1 MLHVCVLG
9 EQSVTD
15 ERTASVRVRSSRT
28 VALIGFLAAHP
39 GSPQTR
45 QRIAGLFWPESA
57 DGQALTN
64 LRRELHN
71 LRQLVGDDQSLV
83 VTPRDLCWQDSA
95 TCRVDLRVFDD
106 ERKAALAAATAGDT
120 ASVLAHGDAALA
132 QYRGEFLPGSY
143 DDWLLDIRTE
153 LERQCADLCDL
164 ISDTRAGDGDLT
176 GAAAAARRRIQLQP
190 LEEVGYRTLMRA
202 QGDLGDR
209 AGALSTYHHC
219 ASVLERELGVVPDR
233 ATQDLLARLMKTA
246 QQVAARSAPKE
257 LAGASRPGAV
267 PAQLIGRSREVAL
280 LRESW
285 QAAAGGRPGLVVVRG
300 EAGVGKTRLVTE
312 VADLARAHG
321 AVVAGT
327 QCFATPGRLA
337 LAPVADWL
345 RNPAVRP
352 GIAAL
357 DDAWQIEV
365 DRLVPSEHHR
375 GENAA
380 SARAMVDAWQRHRF
394 FEGLARALIGAGR
407 PTLLILDNLHWCD
420 EETLAFLGFC
430 VALDSAAQ
438 LLVTAT
444 LRDDGSDDDAAP
456 AEWVAGMRG
465 SGLLTELTLAP
476 LDVPD
481 TALLA
486 ERISGRTLREPDVQL
501 LQATTGGFPLFIVEA
516 MRGSNDLGPGNLP
529 VGDLSSVLRNRLGQ
543 VSAPGREIAGL
554 AAAIGTDFTLGLL
567 TEASD
572 LDADTVVGAVDELWR
587 LRIVQEFRDG
597 YDFSHDLLRD
607 AAYGQ
612 VSPPKRWLLH
622 RRIAQGLELLH
633 QESTDQVAAQLA
645 EQYARGGRPERAVTY
660 YSRAADLAARVF
672 AHAEAIRLH
681 NQALS
686 VVQGLPAGTD
696 RDGREL
702 AILEAVAA
710 PLNARYGYASP
721 ELERTLERSI
731 ELAHSLGRKDAQL
744 TGLVA
749 LNTSQFVQGR
759 TADSNRTAIRALK
772 LAEPGSQ
779 LSGYAH
785 FGVGGSALSMGRP
798 AEALRHLDLVSQQAA
813 GAMWLSVGTRP
824 DVHGT
829 AWKAHAHWL
838 LGNDDDALSACREA
852 IAAGRDVDHPY
863 SMAVALAY
871 GSVTY
876 QMCDRL
882 AELAE
887 TVTELRWLCER
898 YSFAYY
904 REWGLILDGW
914 SRGGEPGV
922 ALVKQGIGN
931 LRAAGAFARMP
942 YWLSLLADVLAR
954 TGQRDAAIATLD
966 AAEVTGKSH
975 DDVWWLPEVRRM
987 RAMYDEDD
995 QGALSR
1001 LRAAA
1006 SLASA
1011 HGSVAL
1017 LRRCERDIAVRS
1029 VRGAPPS
1036 VRQDF

>member
-28 VALIGFLAAHP
+28 VALIGFLAAHA

-83 VTPRDLCWQDSA
+83 VTSRDLCWQDSP
-95 TCRVDLRVFDD
+95 TCGVDLRVFDG
-106 ERKAALAAATAGDT
+106 ERKAALAAAAAGDA
-120 ASVLAHGDAALA
+120 ASVLAHADAALA

-143 DDWLLDIRTE
+143 DDWLLDIRSD

-164 ISDTRAGDGDLT
+164 ISDTRAGDGDLS

-190 LEEVGYRTLMRA
+190 LEEVGYRTLMRLQA
-202 QGDLGDR
+202 DLGDR

-233 ATQDLLARLMKTA
+233 ATQDLLARLMKSA
-246 QQVAARSAPKE
+246 EQVAAGSAPEE
-257 LAGASRPGAV
+257 LAAASRPGA
-267 PAQLIGRSREVAL
+267 PAQLIGRSRELAL

-285 QAAAGGRPGLVVVRG
+285 RAAVAGRAGLVVVRG
-300 EAGVGKTRLVTE
+300 GAGVGKTRLVAE
-312 VADLARAHG
+312 VADLARAQG

-327 QCFATPGRLA
+327 QCFAAPGRLA

-352 GIAAL
+352 AIAAL

-365 DRLVPSEHHR
+365 GRLVPTDHHR
-375 GENAA
+375 GEDVT
-380 SARAMVDAWQRHRF
+380 SDRSMLDAWRRHRF

-430 VALDSAAQ
+430 VALDSEAQ

-456 AEWVAGMRG
+456 ADWVAGMRA

-476 LDVPD
+476 LDVAD
-481 TALLA
+481 TARLA
-486 ERISGRTLREPDVQL
+486 ERITGRTLREPDVRL
-501 LQATTGGFPLFIVEA
+501 LQATTGGFPLFVVEA
-516 MRGSNDLGPGNLP
+516 MRGSNDLGQSNLP
-529 VGDLSSVLRNRLGQ
+529 VGDLSAVLRNRLGQ

-554 AAAIGTDFTLGLL
+554 AAAVGTDFALGLL

-572 LDADTVVGAVDELWR
+572 LDADVVVGAVDELWR

-607 AAYGQ
+607 AAYRQ

-633 QESTDQVAAQLA
+633 PESTDQVAAQLA
-645 EQYARGGRPERAVTY
+645 EQYARGGRPERAVAY

-686 VVQGLPAGTD
+686 VVHGMPAGAD
-696 RDGREL
+696 RNGREL
-702 AILEAVAA
+702 AVLEAVAA

-731 ELAHSLGRKDAQL
+731 ELAQSLGRKDAL
-744 TGLVA
+744 LSGLVA
-749 LNTSQFVQGR
+749 LNTAQFVQGR
-759 TADSNRTAIRALK
+759 TADSFRTAARALK

-779 LSGYAH
+779 LSEYAH
-785 FGVGGSALSMGRP
+785 FGVGGSALSLGRP

-813 GAMWLSVGTRP
+813 GAMWLTVGTRP
-824 DVHGT
+824 DVHST

-838 LGNDDDALSACREA
+838 LGHDDDALSACREA

-871 GSVTY
+871 GCVTY
-876 QMCDRL
+876 QMCHRPAD
-882 AELAE
+882 LAE
-887 TVTELRWLCER
+887 TVTELQSLCER
-898 YSFAYY
+898 YNFAYY
-904 REWGLILDGW
+904 REWGLIFDGW
-914 SRGGEPGV
+914 SRGGAAGI
-922 ALVKQGIGN
+922 ALVRQGIGN

-942 YWLSLLADVLAR
+942 YWLSLLADLLAR
-954 TGQRDAAIATLD
+954 TGQRDAARATLD

-975 DDVWWLPEVRRM
+975 DDVWWLPEVLRM

-995 QGALSR
+995 QFALPR

-1006 SLASA
+1006 ALASA

-1017 LRRCERDIAVRS
+1017 RLRCERDIAARS
-1029 VRGAPPS
+1029 VRSSPSS
-1036 VRQDF
+1036 VRPDA